1 MVSLDPRSLIPKP
14 ESFTSRLRGPEVTA
28 RVGLWL
34 GICFLVAFVTGLYS
48 HFQQDMPG
56 WLTLPTRPVS
66 LYRVTQGLHVIAG
79 TAAVPLLLVKL
90 WSVFPKLFDKFDL
103 GSVRRLGLQVAER
116 GSIFLLISAAIFQ
129 LSTGL
134 LNTTHWYPWNF
145 SFRPTHYAVAW
156 VAIGS
161 LLVHI
166 AVKLPIIRDAI
177 TGPVEGPPPPDDTS
191 DDTSDE
197 TSGDNTGDAS
207 GDDLGD
213 EKRSAPMMPT
223 ETAQPPGP
231 VHARLSRRGLLR
243 ATWLA
248 TGVVVLSTAG
258 ATVPLLRKISIFGVR
273 DGDGPQGVPVN
284 KSAAAAGVTD
294 LALDPDYRLELV
306 NGTRS
311 VMLSLDDLMQMPQT
325 ESTLP
330 IACVEGWSASGDW
343 RGVRM
348 RDLLALVDAPRGV
361 DVVATSL
368 QQVGSFGVSLLPSQ
382 FVNDPLTLLALGLN
396 GEPLSIDHGFPC
408 RVIAPNRPGVL
419 QTKWIGKLEV
429 LS

>member
-1 MVSLDPRSLIPKP
+1 MRAPDPVALVPKP
-14 ESFTSRLRGPEVTA
+14 TDFTSRLRGPEVTS

-34 GICFLVAFVTGLYS
+34 GICFLIAFVTGLYS

-79 TAAVPLLLVKL
+79 SAAVPLLLVKL
-90 WSVFPKLFDKFDL
+90 WSVFPKLFDRLDL
-103 GSVRRLGLQVAER
+103 GNVRRLGLQLAER
-116 GSIFLLISAAIFQ
+116 GSIALLISAAIFQ

-134 LNTTHWYPWNF
+134 LNTTHWYPWDF
-145 SFRPTHYAVAW
+145 SFRATHYAVGW

-166 AVKLPIIRDAI
+166 AVKLPVIRDAI
-177 TGPVEGPPPPDDTS
+177 TGPVDGPPPPDDRS
-191 DDTSDE
+191 DDE
-197 TSGDNTGDAS
+197 AG
-207 GDDLGD
+207 
-213 EKRSAPMMPT
+213 SAPMPT
-223 ETAQPPGP
+223 ETSQPAEPVTAGHGTPG
-231 VHARLSRRGLLR
+231 LSRRGLLR

-273 DGDGPQGVPVN
+273 DGDGPQGVPIN

-294 LALDPDYRLELV
+294 LARDPGYQLELV
-306 NGTRS
+306 SGDRS
-311 VMLSLDDLMQMPQT
+311 VKLSLDELIQMPQT
-325 ESTLP
+325 DSTLP
-330 IACVEGWSASGDW
+330 IACVEGWSATGDW
-343 RGVRM
+343 RGVRL
-348 RDLLALVDAPRGV
+348 RDLLDLVDAPADV

-368 QQVGSFGVSLLPSQ
+368 QKSGAFRSSQLPSQ
-382 FVNDPLTLLALGLN
+382 FVEDPLTLLALRLN

-419 QTKWIGKLEV
+419 QTKWVAKLEV
-429 LS
+429 LA

>member
-1 MVSLDPRSLIPKP
+1 MRAPDLRALVPKP
-14 ESFTSRLRGPEVTA
+14 TDFTSRLRGPEVTS

-34 GICFLVAFVTGLYS
+34 GICFLIAFVTGLYS

-79 TAAVPLLLVKL
+79 SAAVPLLLVKL
-90 WSVFPKLFDKFDL
+90 WSVFPKLFDRLDL
-103 GSVRRLGLQVAER
+103 GNMRRLSLQLLER
-116 GSIFLLISAAIFQ
+116 GSIALLISSAIFQ

-134 LNTTHWYPWNF
+134 LNTTHWYPWSF
-145 SFRPTHYAVAW
+145 SYRATHYAVAW

-177 TGPVEGPPPPDDTS
+177 TGPVDGPPPPDDRSDEES
-191 DDTSDE
+191 DDE
-197 TSGDNTGDAS
+197 GG
-207 GDDLGD
+207 
-213 EKRSAPMMPT
+213 SAPMPT
-223 ETAQPPGP
+223 DTSQPAEPVTAGHGTPG
-231 VHARLSRRGLLR
+231 LSRRGLLR

-258 ATVPLLRKISIFGVR
+258 ATVPLLRRISIFGVR

-294 LALDPDYRLELV
+294 LARNPGYQLELI
-306 NGTRS
+306 NGDRS
-311 VMLSLDDLMQMPQT
+311 VKLSLDELIQMPQT
-325 ESTLP
+325 DSTLP
-330 IACVEGWSASGDW
+330 IACVEGWSATGDW
-343 RGVRM
+343 RGVLL
-348 RDLLALVDAPRGV
+348 RDLLSLVDAPAGA
-361 DVVATSL
+361 DVYVTSL
-368 QQVGSFGVSLLPSQ
+368 QESGAFKASTLPSQ
-382 FVNDPLTLLALGLN
+382 FVEDSLTLLALELN

-419 QTKWIGKLEV
+419 QTKWVRKIEV

>member
-1 MVSLDPRSLIPKP
+1 MRAPDPRALVPKP
-14 ESFTSRLRGPEVTA
+14 TDFTSRLRGPEVTS

-34 GICFLVAFVTGLYS
+34 GICFLIAFVTGLYS

-79 TAAVPLLLVKL
+79 SAAVPLLLVKL
-90 WSVFPKLFDKFDL
+90 WSVFPKLFDRLDL
-103 GSVRRLGLQVAER
+103 GNMRRLSLQLLER
-116 GSIFLLISAAIFQ
+116 GSIALLISSAIFQ

-134 LNTTHWYPWNF
+134 LNTTHWYPWSF
-145 SFRPTHYAVAW
+145 SYRATHYAVAW

-177 TGPVEGPPPPDDTS
+177 TGPVDGPPPPDDRSDEES
-191 DDTSDE
+191 DDE
-197 TSGDNTGDAS
+197 GG
-207 GDDLGD
+207 
-213 EKRSAPMMPT
+213 SAPIPT
-223 ETAQPPGP
+223 ETSQPAGP
-231 VHARLSRRGLLR
+231 VTAGHGAPGLSRRGLLR

-248 TGVVVLSTAG
+248 AGVVVLSTAG
-258 ATVPLLRKISIFGVR
+258 ATVPLLRRISIFGVR

-294 LALDPDYRLELV
+294 LARDPGYQLELI
-306 NGTRS
+306 NGDRS
-311 VMLSLDDLMQMPQT
+311 VKLSLDELIQMPQT
-325 ESTLP
+325 DSTLP
-330 IACVEGWSASGDW
+330 IACVEGWSATGDW
-343 RGVRM
+343 RGVLL
-348 RDLLALVDAPRGV
+348 RDLLSLVDAPAGA
-361 DVVATSL
+361 DVYVTSL
-368 QQVGSFGVSLLPSQ
+368 QESGAFKASTLPSQ
-382 FVNDPLTLLALGLN
+382 FVEDSLTLLALELN

-419 QTKWIGKLEV
+419 QTKWVRKIEV

>member
-1 MVSLDPRSLIPKP
+1 MVSLDPRSLVPKP

-79 TAAVPLLLVKL
+79 TAAVPLLLIKL
-90 WSVFPKLFDKFDL
+90 WSVFPKLFDRFDL
-103 GSVRRLGLQVAER
+103 GNVRRLSLQLAER

-134 LNTTHWYPWNF
+134 LNTTHWYPWSF

-161 LLVHI
+161 LLVHV

-177 TGPVEGPPPPDDTS
+177 TGPVDRPPPDDKS
-191 DDTSDE
+191 DNG
-197 TSGDNTGDAS
+197 SGDGSADAS
-207 GDDLGD
+207 GDDG
-213 EKRSAPMMPT
+213 RSAPMPT
-223 ETAQPPGP
+223 EASQPPRP
-231 VHARLSRRGLLR
+231 VTAGLSRRGLLR

-284 KSAAAAGVTD
+284 KSAAAARVTE
-294 LALDPDYRLELV
+294 LAQDPGYRLELV
-306 NGTRS
+306 SGTRS
-311 VMLSLDDLMQMPQT
+311 VMLSLDDLRQLPQAD
-325 ESTLP
+325 STLP
-330 IACVEGWSASGDW
+330 IACVEGWSASGNW

-348 RDLLALVDAPRGV
+348 RDLLALVDAPGGL

-368 QQVGSFGVSLLPSQ
+368 QPSGSFRVSLLPSQ
-382 FVNDPLTLLALGLN
+382 FVDDPLTLLALGLN

-419 QTKWIGKLEV
+419 QTKWVGKIEV